1 MFLGPL
7 FKNVVGVAADR
18 IEDGM
23 VDAERVSRLRPYE
36 ANLKKFNYQQALDAA
51 LKTKNPLVVITVL
64 EELCFRSGLTIALSG
79 RDEIALEPLLS
90 FIARYVAHPRYSP
103 LLVQISH
110 KLLDIYSGVLG
121 RSDGIDE
128 LFFKLQRQVRTETNF
143 QKQIMRALGSVD
155 CIIQASVASS
165 SSNTSISEN
174 FDFGKRD
181 LVVGGDLV
189 NDQPLL

>member
-1 MFLGPL
+1 MYRPL
-7 FKNVVGVAADR
+7 GVAADR

-23 VDAERVSRLRPYE
+23 VDAERGSRLRPYE
-36 ANLKKFNYQQALDAA
+36 ASLKKFNYQQALDAA

-64 EELCFRSGLTIALSG
+64 EELCFRSGITIALSG
-79 RDEIALEPLLS
+79 RDEAALEPLLS

-103 LLVQISH
+103 LLVQIAH

-128 LFFKLQRQVRTETNF
+128 LFFKLQRQVRSETTF

-155 CIIQASVASS
+155 CVIQASIAASS
-165 SSNTSISEN
+165 SHDSSSEQALAMPVAG
-174 FDFGKRD
+174 FSA
-181 LVVGGDLV
+181 
-189 NDQPLL
+189 PLL

>member
-1 MFLGPL
+1 MYIMYFS
-7 FKNVVGVAADR
+7 GVAADR

-23 VDAERVSRLRPYE
+23 VDAERTSRLRPYE
-36 ANLKKFNYQQALDAA
+36 AQLKKFNYQHALDAA

-79 RDEIALEPLLS
+79 RDEAALEPLLS

-103 LLVQISH
+103 LLVQIAH
-110 KLLDIYSGVLG
+110 KLLDIYGGVLG

-128 LFFKLQRQVRTETNF
+128 LFFKLQRQVRSETNF

-155 CIIQASVASS
+155 CVIQASIASADATSTLAESNSFLVAS
-165 SSNTSISEN
+165 TSE
-174 FDFGKRD
+174 
-181 LVVGGDLV
+181 LM
-189 NDQPLL
+189 